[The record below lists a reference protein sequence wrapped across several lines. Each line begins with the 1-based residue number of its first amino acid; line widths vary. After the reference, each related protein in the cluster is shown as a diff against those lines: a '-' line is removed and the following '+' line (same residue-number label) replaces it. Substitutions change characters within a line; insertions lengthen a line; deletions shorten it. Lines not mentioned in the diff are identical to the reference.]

1 MEAIRLVKKSAIFRV
16 VLALSFLESF
26 ALMMDFT
33 VLYTVIVYLWKLPLY
48 KVILFSFTVSI
59 PSIIISPFAG
69 RLVDAK
75 GSITCI
81 QYSSILCF
89 FLTIGLIFTN
99 SYFILFA
106 LVFIRSSLKTVFFP
120 ALSRIIK
127 LTVDKKQLL
136 SVNSLIQFN
145 ANGLLIIAPIIG
157 MVVFSTLGKKWCFLI
172 TSILFFLTFGLSF
185 FLKEVSDKCSKIA
198 MGPLSQGDLDI
209 KKLLVPFLGMI
220 IAAFAIY
227 LGDSLFPVLLKSI
240 GLDFKDF
247 ALIGS
252 FFGIGGM
259 AASIFCQCYKN
270 SNEVTLIKLGATL
283 VIISMFTY
291 GAFSSMLSQRVFF
304 VFAMLNAGGITLIS
318 ISSATLLQ
326 KNTPTHMM
334 GKVSSINTM
343 IFGLASIIIPMLGL
357 TFSQLVSVKLP
368 FLLLSIIT
376 LGILLIM
383 QYFNLSTSLAR
394 KKSQKKWQK
403 KSIN

>member
-1 MEAIRLVKKSAIFRV
+1 M

-33 VLYTVIVYLWKLPLY
+33 VLYTMIVYLWKLPLY

-59 PSIIISPFAG
+59 PSIVISPFAG

-75 GSITCI
+75 GSIICI
-81 QYSSILCF
+81 QYSSIFCF

-99 SYFILFA
+99 SYLLLFII
-106 LVFIRSSLKTVFFP
+106 VFIRSSLKTVFFP

-157 MVVFSTLGKKWCFLI
+157 MIVFSTLGKKWCFLI
-172 TSILFFLTFGLSF
+172 TSILFFLTFSLSF
-185 FLKEVSDKCSKIA
+185 FLKEVSDKRSQVD
-198 MGPLSQGDLDI
+198 MGLLSQSDLDI
-209 KKLLVPFLGMI
+209 KKLLVPFLGMM

-227 LGDSLFPVLLKSI
+227 LGDSLFPLLLKSI

-270 SNEVTLIKLGATL
+270 SNEVTLIKLGAIL

-291 GAFSSMLSQRVFF
+291 GMFSSMLSQCVFF

-326 KNTPTHMM
+326 KNTPAHMM
-334 GKVSSINTM
+334 GKVSSINNM

-376 LGILLIM
+376 LSLLLIM
-383 QYFNLSTSLAR
+383 QYFNLRTSLAR
-394 KKSQKKWQK
+394 K
-403 KSIN
+403 NL